1 MLNTIIDILSENNI
15 QNFLINECKEHT
27 KELFFVKHSIDQSRS
42 KEVIKY
48 DITLYKDFSLPKY
61 KDNIY
66 RGSSTCQITPAMT
79 KDEITNKI
87 KTTYNTASLVKNN
100 YYPLAKGDEIYSTDY
115 NSSTKDL
122 YIPNENENLTTSDLA
137 KAAFDA
143 DNSSSKDSFINS
155 LEIFE
160 TTQHVRIINSNGF
173 DKTYTTKIFS
183 GEYVVQSTIKEDVE
197 LFYQFEF
204 NDTSKDICKKLTS
217 QVTSSLKMAKDRSL
231 AIDINETNF
240 NKDCKK
246 IILQGDFLSELFN
259 YYLSRSDAS
268 LIYQGYSN
276 FKPDLEIP
284 SNTDISITTMPTV
297 PYSREGIKLAQY
309 PVVKHNKIV
318 NILGDLR
325 FSFYMGINP
334 LGTYN
339 SYKMNPGNAS
349 ISDYQNNTY
358 LRITNFSD
366 FQTNALTGEFG
377 GEFRLAYYYD
387 GAKEIPVTKGSFS
400 GNIKDILS
408 SLELSKEIRKTISY
422 QGPKWISF
430 NK

>member
-1 MLNTIIDILSENNI
+1 M
-15 QNFLINECKEHT
+15 
-27 KELFFVKHSIDQSRS
+27 
-42 KEVIKY
+42 
-48 DITLYKDFSLPKY
+48 
-61 KDNIY
+61 
-66 RGSSTCQITPAMT
+66 
-79 KDEITNKI
+79 
-87 KTTYNTASLVKNN
+87 
-100 YYPLAKGDEIYSTDY
+100 AKGDEIYSTDS

-173 DKTYTTKIFS
+173 DKTYTTKTFS
-183 GEYVVQSTIKEDVE
+183 GEYVVQSIIKEDVE

-204 NDTSKDICKKLTS
+204 DDTSKDICKKLSSQITS
-217 QVTSSLKMAKDRSL
+217 NLEMAKDRSL

-297 PYSREGIKLAQY
+297 PYSTEGIKLAQY

-387 GAKEIPVTKGSFS
+387 GTKEIPVTKGSFS

-408 SLELSKEIRKTISY
+408 SLELSKEIQETISY

>member
-15 QNFLINECKEHT
+15 QNFLINECKGHT

-48 DITLYKDFSLPKY
+48 DITLYKDFSLPKD

-100 YYPLAKGDEIYSTDY
+100 YYPLAKGDEIYSTDS

-173 DKTYTTKIFS
+173 DKAYTTKIFS

-231 AIDINETNF
+231 AIDINETNY

-297 PYSREGIKLAQY
+297 PYSTEGIKLARY

-408 SLELSKEIRKTISY
+408 SLELSKEIQETINY

>member
-100 YYPLAKGDEIYSTDY
+100 YYPLAKGDEIYSTDS

-160 TTQHVRIINSNGF
+160 TTQNVRIINSNGF

-204 NDTSKDICKKLTS
+204 NDTSKDICKKLAS

-268 LIYQGYSN
+268 LNLS
-276 FKPDLEIP
+276 
-284 SNTDISITTMPTV
+284 
-297 PYSREGIKLAQY
+297 
-309 PVVKHNKIV
+309 
-318 NILGDLR
+318 LG
-325 FSFYMGINP
+325 
-334 LGTYN
+334 
-339 SYKMNPGNAS
+339 
-349 ISDYQNNTY
+349 
-358 LRITNFSD
+358 
-366 FQTNALTGEFG
+366 
-377 GEFRLAYYYD
+377 
-387 GAKEIPVTKGSFS
+387 
-400 GNIKDILS
+400 
-408 SLELSKEIRKTISY
+408 
-422 QGPKWISF
+422 
-430 NK
+430 

>member
-48 DITLYKDFSLPKY
+48 DITLYKDFSLPKD

-100 YYPLAKGDEIYSTDY
+100 YYPLAKGDEIYSTDS

-297 PYSREGIKLAQY
+297 PYSTEGIKLAQY

-408 SLELSKEIRKTISY
+408 SLELSKEIQETISY

>member
-42 KEVIKY
+42 KDVLKY

-100 YYPLAKGDEIYSTDY
+100 YYPLAKGDEIYSTDS
-115 NSSTKDL
+115 NSSTNDL

-204 NDTSKDICKKLTS
+204 NDTSKDICKKLAS
-217 QVTSSLKMAKDRSL
+217 QITSSLKMAKDRSL
-231 AIDINETNF
+231 AIDITETNY

-325 FSFYMGINP
+325 FSFYMRINP

-339 SYKMNPGNAS
+339 SYKMNPGNAG

-387 GAKEIPVTKGSFS
+387 GTKEIPVTKGSFS

-408 SLELSKEIRKTISY
+408 SLELSKEIRETISY

>member
-48 DITLYKDFSLPKY
+48 DITLYKDFSLPKD

-204 NDTSKDICKKLTS
+204 NDTSKDICKKLTY

-297 PYSREGIKLAQY
+297 PYSTEGIKLAQY

-408 SLELSKEIRKTISY
+408 SLELSKDVQETINY

>member
-48 DITLYKDFSLPKY
+48 DITLYKDFSLPKD

-100 YYPLAKGDEIYSTDY
+100 YYPLAKGDEIYSTDS

-204 NDTSKDICKKLTS
+204 NDTSKDIYKKLAS
-217 QVTSSLKMAKDRSL
+217 QVSSSLKMAKDRSL

-297 PYSREGIKLAQY
+297 PYSTEGIKLARY

-408 SLELSKEIRKTISY
+408 SLELSKDIQETINY

>member
-48 DITLYKDFSLPKY
+48 DITLYKDFSLPKD

-100 YYPLAKGDEIYSTDY
+100 YYPLAKGDEIYSTDS

-122 YIPNENENLTTSDLA
+122 YIPNKNENLTTSDLA

-183 GEYVVQSTIKEDVE
+183 GEYVVQSTINEDVE

-204 NDTSKDICKKLTS
+204 NDKSNDICKKLAS

-231 AIDINETNF
+231 AIDINETNY

-297 PYSREGIKLAQY
+297 PYSTEGIKLAQY

-325 FSFYMGINP
+325 FSFYMRINP

-366 FQTNALTGEFG
+366 CQTNALTGEFV

-408 SLELSKEIRKTISY
+408 SLELSKEIQETISY
-422 QGPKWISF
+422 QGPKWICF

>member
-100 YYPLAKGDEIYSTDY
+100 YYPLAKGDEIYSTDS

-204 NDTSKDICKKLTS
+204 NDTSKDICKKLAS

-284 SNTDISITTMPTV
+284 SNADISITTMPTV
-297 PYSREGIKLAQY
+297 PYSTEGIKLAQY

-408 SLELSKEIRKTISY
+408 SLELSKEIQETISY

>member
-204 NDTSKDICKKLTS
+204 NDTSKDICKKLTY

-297 PYSREGIKLAQY
+297 PYSTEGIKLAQY

-408 SLELSKEIRKTISY
+408 SLELSKEIQETISY

>member
-48 DITLYKDFSLPKY
+48 DITLYKDFSLPKD

-408 SLELSKEIRKTISY
+408 SLELSKEIQETISY

>member
-297 PYSREGIKLAQY
+297 PYSTEGIKLAQY

>member
-15 QNFLINECKEHT
+15 QNFLINECKGHT

-48 DITLYKDFSLPKY
+48 DITLYKDFSLPKD

-100 YYPLAKGDEIYSTDY
+100 YYPLAKGDEIYSTDS

-204 NDTSKDICKKLTS
+204 NDTSKDICKKLAS

-231 AIDINETNF
+231 AIDINETNY

-297 PYSREGIKLAQY
+297 PYSTEGIKLA
-309 PVVKHNKIV
+309 
-318 NILGDLR
+318 R
-325 FSFYMGINP
+325 
-334 LGTYN
+334 
-339 SYKMNPGNAS
+339 NAS

-387 GAKEIPVTKGSFS
+387 GTKEIPVTKGSFS

-408 SLELSKEIRKTISY
+408 SLELSKEIQETISY

>member
-48 DITLYKDFSLPKY
+48 DITLYKDFSLPKD

-100 YYPLAKGDEIYSTDY
+100 YYPLAKGDEIYSTDS
-115 NSSTKDL
+115 NSSTNDL

-173 DKTYTTKIFS
+173 DKTYTTKRFS
-183 GEYVVQSTIKEDVE
+183 GEYVVQSKIKEDVE

-204 NDTSKDICKKLTS
+204 NDTSKDICKKLAS
-217 QVTSSLKMAKDRSL
+217 QVTSSLKMARDRSL

-297 PYSREGIKLAQY
+297 PYSTEGIKLAQY

-408 SLELSKEIRKTISY
+408 SLELSKEIQETISY

>member
-297 PYSREGIKLAQY
+297 PYSTEGIKLAQY

-334 LGTYN
+334 LGTYG

-408 SLELSKEIRKTISY
+408 SLELSKEIQETISY

>member
-48 DITLYKDFSLPKY
+48 DITLYKDFSLPKD

-297 PYSREGIKLAQY
+297 PYSTEGIKLAQY

-408 SLELSKEIRKTISY
+408 SLELSKEIQETISY

>member
-42 KEVIKY
+42 QEDIKY

-100 YYPLAKGDEIYSTDY
+100 YYPLAKGDEIYSTDS

-204 NDTSKDICKKLTS
+204 NDTSKDICKKLAS

-297 PYSREGIKLAQY
+297 PYSTEGIKLAQY

-408 SLELSKEIRKTISY
+408 SLELSKEIQETISY

>member
-1 MLNTIIDILSENNI
+1 
-15 QNFLINECKEHT
+15 
-27 KELFFVKHSIDQSRS
+27 
-42 KEVIKY
+42 
-48 DITLYKDFSLPKY
+48 
-61 KDNIY
+61 
-66 RGSSTCQITPAMT
+66 
-79 KDEITNKI
+79 
-87 KTTYNTASLVKNN
+87 
-100 YYPLAKGDEIYSTDY
+100 
-115 NSSTKDL
+115 
-122 YIPNENENLTTSDLA
+122 
-137 KAAFDA
+137 
-143 DNSSSKDSFINS
+143 
-155 LEIFE
+155 
-160 TTQHVRIINSNGF
+160 
-173 DKTYTTKIFS
+173 
-183 GEYVVQSTIKEDVE
+183 
-197 LFYQFEF
+197 
-204 NDTSKDICKKLTS
+204 
-217 QVTSSLKMAKDRSL
+217 MAKDRSL

-284 SNTDISITTMPTV
+284 SNADISITTMPTV
-297 PYSREGIKLAQY
+297 PYSTEGIKLAQY

-408 SLELSKEIRKTISY
+408 SLELSKEIQETISY

>member
-27 KELFFVKHSIDQSRS
+27 KELFFIKHSIDQSRS

-48 DITLYKDFSLPKY
+48 DITLYKDFSLPKD

-100 YYPLAKGDEIYSTDY
+100 YYPLAKGDEIYA
-115 NSSTKDL
+115 TKTNTSNQE
-122 YIPNENENLTTSDLA
+122 ISRENVALTTTDLA
-137 KAAFDA
+137 KAVFDA
-143 DNSSSKDSFINS
+143 DDSTSKDCFINS

-160 TTQHVRIINSNGF
+160 TTKNVRIINSNGF
-173 DKTYTTKIFS
+173 DKAYTTKTFS

-204 NDTSKDICKKLTS
+204 NDKSNDICKKLAY

-240 NKDCKK
+240 NKDCEK

-276 FKPDLEIP
+276 FKPGLEIP

-297 PYSREGIKLAQY
+297 PYSTEGIKLAQY

-325 FSFYMGINP
+325 FSFYMGITP

-339 SYKMNPGNAS
+339 SYKMNPGNAG

-387 GAKEIPVTKGSFS
+387 GTKEIPVTKGSFS

-408 SLELSKEIRKTISY
+408 SLELSKEIRETISY

>member
-48 DITLYKDFSLPKY
+48 DITLYKDFSLPKD

-160 TTQHVRIINSNGF
+160 TTQNVRIINSNGF

-204 NDTSKDICKKLTS
+204 NDKSNDICKKLAS
-217 QVTSSLKMAKDRSL
+217 LVTSSLKMAKDRSL
-231 AIDINETNF
+231 AIDINETSF

-284 SNTDISITTMPTV
+284 SNTDITITTMPTV
-297 PYSREGIKLAQY
+297 PYSTEGIKLAQY

-387 GAKEIPVTKGSFS
+387 GTKEIPVTKGSFS

-408 SLELSKEIRKTISY
+408 SLELSKEIQETISY

>member
-87 KTTYNTASLVKNN
+87 KTTYNTASFVKNK
-100 YYPLAKGDEIYSTDY
+100 YYPLAKGDEIYATKTNTS
-115 NSSTKDL
+115 NQEISS
-122 YIPNENENLTTSDLA
+122 ENVALTTTDLA
-137 KAAFDA
+137 KAVFDA
-143 DNSSSKDSFINS
+143 DDSTSKDCFINS

-160 TTQHVRIINSNGF
+160 TTKNVRIINSNGF

-183 GEYVVQSTIKEDVE
+183 GEYVVQSKIKEDVE

-204 NDTSKDICKKLTS
+204 NDTSKDICKKLAS

-297 PYSREGIKLAQY
+297 PYSTEGIKLAQY

-387 GAKEIPVTKGSFS
+387 GTKEIPVTKGSFS

-408 SLELSKEIRKTISY
+408 SLELSKDVQETINY

>member
-100 YYPLAKGDEIYSTDY
+100 YYPLAKGDEIYSTDS
-115 NSSTKDL
+115 NSSTKDI
-122 YIPNENENLTTSDLA
+122 YIPNENENLITSDLA

-217 QVTSSLKMAKDRSL
+217 QVSSSLKMAKDRSL

-284 SNTDISITTMPTV
+284 SNADISITTMPTV
-297 PYSREGIKLAQY
+297 PYSTEGIKLAQY

-408 SLELSKEIRKTISY
+408 SLELSKEIQETISY

>member
-1 MLNTIIDILSENNI
+1 
-15 QNFLINECKEHT
+15 
-27 KELFFVKHSIDQSRS
+27 
-42 KEVIKY
+42 
-48 DITLYKDFSLPKY
+48 
-61 KDNIY
+61 
-66 RGSSTCQITPAMT
+66 
-79 KDEITNKI
+79 
-87 KTTYNTASLVKNN
+87 
-100 YYPLAKGDEIYSTDY
+100 
-115 NSSTKDL
+115 
-122 YIPNENENLTTSDLA
+122 
-137 KAAFDA
+137 
-143 DNSSSKDSFINS
+143 
-155 LEIFE
+155 
-160 TTQHVRIINSNGF
+160 
-173 DKTYTTKIFS
+173 
-183 GEYVVQSTIKEDVE
+183 
-197 LFYQFEF
+197 
-204 NDTSKDICKKLTS
+204 
-217 QVTSSLKMAKDRSL
+217 MAKDRSL
-231 AIDINETNF
+231 AIDINETNY

-297 PYSREGIKLAQY
+297 PYSREGIKLTQY

-387 GAKEIPVTKGSFS
+387 GTKEIPVTKGSFS

-408 SLELSKEIRKTISY
+408 SLELSKDVQETINY